1 MGVGVGVRVRV
12 APRQGGERLEQLD
25 LRDKGLGSGI
35 GSGLGS
41 GFGLGLGLGLDL
53 SSSTPALVVAAPS
66 KAFVIT
72 FWNMTSMSFMPLLK
86 VVL

>member
-1 MGVGVGVRVRV
+1 MN
-12 APRQGGERLEQLD
+12 
-25 LRDKGLGSGI
+25 
-35 GSGLGS
+35 
-41 GFGLGLGLGLDL
+41 L
-53 SSSTPALVVAAPS
+53 SCTSADFFSTQRRMESRRAREENDSSRSTPALVVAAPS